1 MANIVRE
8 SGIVRITTEKNL
20 DTGTVTTTKEL
31 LEGDLGEDTG
41 MTFQL
46 DKKALVDL
54 VNQENAIRSATNRF

>member
-1 MANIVRE
+1 MSNIVRK

-41 MTFQL
+41 
-46 DKKALVDL
+46 
-54 VNQENAIRSATNRF
+54 VNVYIDGKVLADVVNRENAIRSMTNDF